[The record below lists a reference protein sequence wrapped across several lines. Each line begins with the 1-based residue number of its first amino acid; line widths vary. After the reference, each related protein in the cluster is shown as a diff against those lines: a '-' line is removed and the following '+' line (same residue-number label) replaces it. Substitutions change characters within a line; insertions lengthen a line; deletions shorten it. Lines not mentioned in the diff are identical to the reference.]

1 MRIYY
6 MNLQAEKITGIGKVE
21 LLITI
26 VDAGIQVS
34 IKTGG
39 IQYWKEMAS
48 HVAVAKSTT
57 WS

>member
-26 VDAGIQVS
+26 TDKENQATISAG
-34 IKTGG
+34 
-39 IQYWKEMAS
+39 EMKCFIEIITLVNTVNNS
-48 HVAVAKSTT
+48 EVL
-57 WS
+57 